1 MIKAVLFDLDGTL
14 INTNELIVNTFQY
27 IFKKHLNID
36 VDRKEITDNFGE
48 LLSDTIERYAPND
61 VEFMVKKYKEYNE
74 IMHDEL
80 TMPIIGVKE
89 GIKKLR
95 DSGYKMGIV
104 TSKRR
109 AMTEKG
115 LRLFDLYDDMDVIVT
130 PEDTK
135 RHKPEAD
142 PILKACELLKLNV
155 DEVIMVGDTHNDILG
170 GKAAKC
176 KTCLVRYTGA
186 PLDKLLELEPDYVID
201 SIDEVLDIIK

>member
-48 LLSDTIERYAPND
+48 LLSDTIARYAPND
-61 VEFMVKKYKEYNE
+61 VEFMVKEYKEYNE
-74 IMHDEL
+74 SMHDEL
-80 TMPIIGVKE
+80 TMPIEGVKE

-115 LRLFDLYDDMDVIVT
+115 LRLFNLYDDMDVIVT

-186 PLDKLLELEPDYVID
+186 PLDKLLKLEPDYVID